1 MMVVERLRLRTLVEQ
16 ALQVGLY
23 LHQQLRRFLIDL
35 RFTRVRLLHDDFL
48 EEKPL
53 DFTRATNAAG

>member
-1 MMVVERLRLRTLVEQ
+1 MVVKRLRLRFLVKQ

-23 LHQQLRRFLIDL
+23 LHQQLRRFLVDFRL
-35 RFTRVRLLHDDFL
+35 ARVRLLHDDFL

-53 DFTRATNAAG
+53 DFACASNAAG